1 MRHRLALVGCEA
13 LNPLAM
19 AAVAERLRMIASS
32 DGREVAFAV
41 WGDPAGFPV
50 LALHGTPGCRLQRWP
65 DENLYRSLGVC
76 VVTHDRAGYGRSSRR
91 RGRSVVDEVDDVRLI
106 ADELGFERFGVTG
119 GSGGGPH
126 ALACAARLPDRVVRA
141 TCAVGITPYGRP
153 GLGPD
158 AWLAGMDPENVREFG
173 IALQGEDVLVPELQR
188 MQAKMEARVAV
199 DPASLFDDFDLGESD
214 RAELARPEMMQIIRE
229 STSEQAVKG
238 VYGWADD
245 DLAFT
250 RPWGFDVA
258 EITVPVLIRY
268 GITDVLVPRA
278 HGEWLAGHVPG
289 CIVKID
295 DDAGHLGRDPIEEIT
310 EGMRWLRD
318 GTAPPGSS

>member
-1 MRHRLALVGCEA
+1 V
-13 LNPLAM
+13 AM
-19 AAVAERLRMIASS
+19 TAVAERLRIVAAP
-32 DGREVAFAV
+32 DGHEVAFAV

-50 LALHGTPGCRLQRWP
+50 LSLHGTPGCRLTRWP
-65 DENLYRSLGVC
+65 DEELYASLGVC
-76 VVTHDRAGYGRSSRR
+76 YVTHDRAGYGRSSRR
-91 RGRSVVDEVDDVRLI
+91 RERRIVDEVDDVRLI

-126 ALACAARLPDRVVRA
+126 ALACAARLSDRVVRA
-141 TCAVGITPYGRP
+141 ICAVGCTPYGPP
-153 GLGPD
+153 GLDPD

-173 IALQGEDVLVPELQR
+173 SALAGEEVLVPDLERL
-188 MQAKMEARVAV
+188 QAKIEARVAV
-199 DPASLFDDFDLGESD
+199 DPSSVLDEFDLSESD
-214 RAELARPEMMQIIRE
+214 RAQLARPEIMQIIRE
-229 STSEQAVKG
+229 STAEHAVNG

-278 HGEWLAGHVPG
+278 HGDWLAAHVPG
-289 CIVKID
+289 CVVKID
-295 DDAGHLGRDPIEEIT
+295 DDAGHLGRDPVEEIS
-310 EGMRWLRD
+310 EEMRWLGD
-318 GTAPPGSS
+318 GTPLA